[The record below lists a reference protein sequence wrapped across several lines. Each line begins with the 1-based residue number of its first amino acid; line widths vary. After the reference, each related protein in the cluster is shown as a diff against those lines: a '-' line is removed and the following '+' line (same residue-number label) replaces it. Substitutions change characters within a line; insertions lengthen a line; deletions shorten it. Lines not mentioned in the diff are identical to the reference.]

1 MENSLLTFDFS
12 DIKQMP
18 NMYICKPNDLTILGK
33 IIDAYNINLNIKLGQ
48 INELSF
54 SIPYYKEIN
63 HEIVKNP
70 IFDLLKNRYLIKF
83 QYENFLEYF
92 IIDVPEDISDDNSM
106 TKNLSCYSYAYS
118 LTDDIVTYSNEE
130 SYSQNATEILN
141 TILIDTF
148 WSVGYIDASFDLMY
162 RNFSFE
168 SKSCLD
174 CCYDIATTF
183 SAVITFDTINYKV
196 NLYNLDNFGLDR
208 GLTFNYGK
216 YIKNISS
223 KINTDN
229 FATKLMVYGK
239 DNLTISSANITGSP
253 YLLNYMY
260 FIYPFERHSETGE
273 VIKSSDYMSDGLC
286 GSLLDYDSMIS
297 QHQGEF
303 SSLTS
308 QKIDLREQVNTE
320 SENLNTLNTQML
332 VILDSLDIAQANN
345 LDTED
350 LLLQRDSKQEYI
362 DNKKKE
368 INSLLFDITID
379 TPCTSSGN
387 ILLYLN
393 DITMN
398 IPLVSGD
405 NTTAIALK
413 ICDYINNRYYNY
425 DNKFPLNSTLKAN
438 YNANNIINIIHYT
451 TEGKDIL
458 YSYFVDTDNTGFTC
472 TFSDNVNNGLENQ
485 ITNINYQIDSLTNLL
500 SLEENFTEDELFE
513 LKKFTIKRE
522 IRNDYIS
529 DVDQLYEWSKKSFE
543 DMYYPPRILE
553 LSIIDLF
560 RTYDTGCQLEKGK
573 VCIGEN
579 VKILYDQFNVNVSAK
594 IIELDLNFDSNEI
607 NLTISSIKE
616 ISKDKDKF
624 LKLINQSISTSV
636 QLDANKSSWGG
647 ITSANNEIANILDIF
662 RGNIKNEINFNVN
675 NSIQINERGIYIANE
690 LDPLKYIII
699 QSGVIALTMDGG
711 NTWKTAI
718 TPTHIVGDVIMGN
731 LLCGINLKIDASN
744 GDGKQFFTV
753 DETGFKI
760 YNMILSIIRE
770 DEKMRVNIDGEN
782 GIVIE
787 KKNGSTWDNPIA
799 MFSVDTNGVL
809 NIRELKILNTQGNTV
824 LDISG
829 ENNEIN
835 FDNFLTKFG
844 TVYADNLNIN
854 GIDIRDELS
863 ELREIKTQI
872 TADGH
877 IETMAANNSQ
887 LFTKFGFNPNH
898 IKRYPNKI
906 WNSSFNSY
914 NPITLLAY
922 YWNGGQIEFNSSF
935 DDTTSLRI
943 SPSGIIFQEQIDGE
957 GLPDSAWWN
966 NQNSRY
972 SLRKKGGSV
981 KLSVHRLLDHTP
993 LTIVNNYG
1001 ETEISDSYL
1010 IFPSTE
1016 DWDDGYIS
1024 FYCINPSSTGKQY
1037 LKIQN
1042 IDTVDAYIDAVQVEP
1057 DFTEYYPSFYTY
1069 GPKSYTTAEINSTE
1083 TVEYGNADYNNLGGI
1098 EFILVYAYETMPVV
1112 TTDIAIDYNTNG
1124 DIGDELTGSDLR
1136 LVPVCMKDEISV
1148 NGTPTMLYSRI
1159 IVYCK
1164 GNNIPSSIASGKI
1177 TLKANCYGRVSKT

>member
-1 MENSLLTFDFS
+1 LENSLLTFDFS

-83 QYENFLEYF
+83 EYENFLEYF
-92 IIDVPEDISDDNSM
+92 IIDVPEDVSDDNSM

-141 TILIDTF
+141 TILIDNF

-260 FIYPFERHSETGE
+260 FIYPFERLTETGE

-286 GSLLDYDSMIS
+286 GSLLDYNSMIN

-320 SENLNTLNTQML
+320 SENLNTLNTEML

-350 LLLQRDSKQEYI
+350 LLWERDTKQEYI

-368 INSLLFDITID
+368 INSLLFNITID

-398 IPLVSGD
+398 IPLISGD

-425 DNKFPLNSTLKAN
+425 DNKFPLNSTFKAI
-438 YNANNIINIIHYT
+438 YNGNNIINIIHYT
-451 TEGKDIL
+451 VEDKNIL

-472 TFSDNVNNGLENQ
+472 AFSDNVNNGLENQ
-485 ITNINYQIDSLTNLL
+485 ITNINSQIDSLTSLL
-500 SLEENFTEDELFE
+500 SLEENFTENELFE

-579 VKILYDQFNVNVSAK
+579 VKILYEQFNVNVSSK
-594 IIELDLNFDSNEI
+594 IIELVLNFDSNEI

-744 GDGKQFFTV
+744 DDGKQFFTV

-770 DEKMRVNIDGEN
+770 DEKMRVKIDAVN

-824 LDISG
+824 LNISG

-835 FDNFLTKFG
+835 FTNFITKNGVIEAENLKLNGMDIEDEFG
-844 TVYADNLNIN
+844 KVW
-854 GIDIRDELS
+854 S
-863 ELREIKTQI
+863 SI
-872 TADGH
+872 TAQGN
-877 IETMAANNSQ
+877 IETTASNNYP
-887 LFTKFGFNPNH
+887 LMTKEGISPNF
-898 IKRYPNKI
+898 IKRYPNKVY
-906 WNSSFNSY
+906 NSSFNSY
-914 NPITLLAY
+914 NPTTLEAY

-935 DDTTSLRI
+935 DDTTSLRLI
-943 SPSGIIFQEQIDGE
+943 QNEICVQEQINGE
-957 GLPDSAWWN
+957 GMHDSAWWR

-972 SLRKKGGSV
+972 SLRQKGGAIKVSV
-981 KLSVHRLLDHTP
+981 HKLSDNLP
-993 LTIVNNYG
+993 LTIVDNSG
-1001 ETEISDSYL
+1001 DEEVSGLYL
-1010 IFPSTE
+1010 IYSAVD
-1016 DWDDGYIS
+1016 DWDNGYNT
-1024 FYCINPSSTGKQY
+1024 FYCINPIGTGKQY

-1042 IDTVDAYIDAVQVEP
+1042 IDTINSYIDCIQVEP
-1057 DFTEYYPSFYTY
+1057 DFTEYYPSFYSY
-1069 GPKSYTTAEINSTE
+1069 GPRSFTSADISSSEII
-1083 TVEYGNADYNNLGGI
+1083 EYGNIDYDSSI
-1098 EFILVYAYETMPVV
+1098 ETGAVEFVLVYAYDTIPVI

-1124 DIGDELTGSDLR
+1124 DIGDELIGSDLR
-1136 LVPVCMKDEISV
+1136 LVPVCMKDNIS
-1148 NGTPTMLYSRI
+1148 GTLLYSRI
-1159 IVYCK
+1159 VVYCK

-1177 TLKANCYGRVSKT
+1177 TLKANCYGRVNKT

>member
-320 SENLNTLNTQML
+320 SENLNTLNTEML

-413 ICDYINNRYYNY
+413 ICDYINDRYYNY
-425 DNKFPLNSTLKAN
+425 DNKFPLNSTFKAI
-438 YNANNIINIIHYT
+438 YNGNNIINIIHYT
-451 TEGKDIL
+451 TEDKDIL
-458 YSYFVDTDNTGFTC
+458 YSYFIDTDNTGFTC

-485 ITNINYQIDSLTNLL
+485 IANINYQIDSLTNLL

-824 LDISG
+824 LNISG

-835 FDNFLTKFG
+835 FDNFLSKFG
-844 TVYADNLNIN
+844 TIKADNLYLNGAKLKDSAGTVTTEINTKGQILNTTNSGLNFIDRDGINAIVIKGEPNKCYGSNFEAKDNVTNIPNYWSGGQCSTEAVFSGTYSLKLIPNEISQQQQVNNEGFVDSSWMSGQDARISFRQKFGMVRVICLRQDGIPLTLTDDSMAEIVYNEDGSETINNLRTGASLDFTYVDEWRN
-854 GIDIRDELS
+854 GYRSFKVDLSSYPIGKFYIKFQNIDATNPTYLDQVQIESNYLNKSTIYSDGPRSFSVS
-863 ELREIKTQI
+863 ELPIDLVSEDFIADWNSSGVIFNFVKMYTDYPNAQIKFSYSNRSEITTQI
-872 TADGH
+872 T
-877 IETMAANNSQ
+877 
-887 LFTKFGFNPNH
+887 F
-898 IKRYPNKI
+898 
-906 WNSSFNSY
+906 SY
-914 NPITLLAY
+914 SPIIT
-922 YWNGGQIEFNSSF
+922 N
-935 DDTTSLRI
+935 
-943 SPSGIIFQEQIDGE
+943 IDG
-957 GLPDSAWWN
+957 
-966 NQNSRY
+966 
-972 SLRKKGGSV
+972 
-981 KLSVHRLLDHTP
+981 
-993 LTIVNNYG
+993 
-1001 ETEISDSYL
+1001 
-1010 IFPSTE
+1010 
-1016 DWDDGYIS
+1016 
-1024 FYCINPSSTGKQY
+1024 
-1037 LKIQN
+1037 
-1042 IDTVDAYIDAVQVEP
+1042 
-1057 DFTEYYPSFYTY
+1057 
-1069 GPKSYTTAEINSTE
+1069 
-1083 TVEYGNADYNNLGGI
+1083 
-1098 EFILVYAYETMPVV
+1098 
-1112 TTDIAIDYNTNG
+1112 IDYY
-1124 DIGDELTGSDLR
+1124 TG
-1136 LVPVCMKDEISV
+1136 I
-1148 NGTPTMLYSRI
+1148 T
-1159 IVYCK
+1159 VYPD
-1164 GNNIPSSIASGKI
+1164 GSNLPSSITNGKI
-1177 TLKANCYGRVSKT
+1177 NAIIFSRGMVNQ